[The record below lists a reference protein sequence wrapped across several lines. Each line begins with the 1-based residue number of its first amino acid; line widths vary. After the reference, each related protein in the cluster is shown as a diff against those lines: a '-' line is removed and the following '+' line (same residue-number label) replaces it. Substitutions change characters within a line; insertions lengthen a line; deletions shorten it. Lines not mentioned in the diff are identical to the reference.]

1 MLGAPSGL
9 ATIVDARVG
18 PELLWVVL
26 VKAVVLL
33 LVGLTTAAYLTL
45 LERKVAARIQLR
57 IGPNRVGPF
66 GLLQPA
72 ADAVKLLFKENT
84 APANRDKLLFLVG
97 PGLAAGAA
105 VFAFGMIPLSAVN
118 CFGGPKQD
126 QTQLSCPSGY
136 EFHWNL
142 GHFNVGL
149 LFLLATTSL
158 GVYSLFL
165 GGWSANSKYS
175 LLGGLRSSAQ
185 LISYE
190 MAVAFALIGP
200 VILAGSLDLEKLVV
214 AQGGLWFVFQQP
226 LAFILYSIGALA
238 ETNRAPFD
246 LPEAETELVAGYHT
260 EYSGMRFGL
269 YFLGEY
275 INMVTVSSIA
285 TALFL
290 GGWLSP
296 VPTGFLFF
304 GWIPG
309 FVWFFAKVMA
319 LVFAMMWIRWT
330 LPRLRYDRLMSLG
343 WKVLLP
349 LGLVNIAITGTV
361 VALQA

>member
-1 MLGAPSGL
+1 VIADFVTAMLGP
-9 ATIVDARVG
+9 DWW
-18 PELLWVVL
+18 WVIL
-26 VKAVVLL
+26 VKAVIIVLML
-33 LVGLTTAAYLTL
+33 ATMAAYLTL
-45 LERKVAARIQLR
+45 AERKVAARIQLR
-57 IGPNRVGPF
+57 MGPNRVGPF

-84 APANRDKLLFLVG
+84 APAGRDKLLFAIA
-97 PGLAAGAA
+97 PGLAGGAA
-105 VFAFGMIPLSAVN
+105 IFAFAAIPLSAVN
-118 CFGGPKQD
+118 CIGGPKLD
-126 QTQLSCPSGY
+126 PTQLTCPPGTTY
-136 EFHWNL
+136 ALHWDI
-142 GHFNVGL
+142 GHLNIGL
-149 LFLLATTSL
+149 LFILAVTSI

-200 VILAGSLDLEKLVV
+200 VILAGSLNVEEIV
-214 AQGGLWFVFQQP
+214 ANQGGLWYVFQQP
-226 LAFILYSIGALA
+226 LAFLLYFTGALA

-246 LPEAETELVAGYHT
+246 LPEAETELVGGYHT
-260 EYSGMRFGL
+260 EYGSMRFGF

-275 INMVTVSSIA
+275 INMVIVCSIA

-296 VPTGFLFF
+296 LPTHFLFF
-304 GWIPG
+304 GYIPG
-309 FVWFFAKVMA
+309 FAWFLGKVITLL
-319 LVFAMMWIRWT
+319 LVMMWIRWT

-343 WKVLLP
+343 WKILLP
-349 LGLVNIAITGTV
+349 LGLINIVVTGTV
-361 VALQA
+361 VALKA